1 MKRIFKRNI
10 YLLFGLTALCSGII
24 GCDDRIDD
32 SVSPVSGQEL
42 ASANDYGQAEPVLT
56 NAIHING
63 MPLANIHAY
72 SFPAGK
78 HTLMLPKG
86 YLQVLG
92 FTTADMKVRNAG
104 LAGDEETMD
113 WLFY

>member
-1 MKRIFKRNI
+1 
-10 YLLFGLTALCSGII
+10 
-24 GCDDRIDD
+24 
-32 SVSPVSGQEL
+32 
-42 ASANDYGQAEPVLT
+42 
-56 NAIHING
+56 
-63 MPLANIHAY
+63 
-72 SFPAGK
+72 
-78 HTLMLPKG
+78 MLPKG

>member
-1 MKRIFKRNI
+1 MPKPRSWR
-10 YLLFGLTALCSGII
+10 LMHL
-24 GCDDRIDD
+24 
-32 SVSPVSGQEL
+32 P
-42 ASANDYGQAEPVLT
+42 NDYGQAEPVLT

-92 FTTADMKVRNAG
+92 FTAADVKTRNAG

-113 WLFY
+113 WMFY

>member
-1 MKRIFKRNI
+1 MN
-10 YLLFGLTALCSGII
+10 
-24 GCDDRIDD
+24 
-32 SVSPVSGQEL
+32 
-42 ASANDYGQAEPVLT
+42 
-56 NAIHING
+56 NG
-63 MPLANIHAY
+63 KKEHAY

-78 HTLMLPKG
+78 HKLMVPKG

-92 FTTADMKVRNAG
+92 FTAADMKTRNAG